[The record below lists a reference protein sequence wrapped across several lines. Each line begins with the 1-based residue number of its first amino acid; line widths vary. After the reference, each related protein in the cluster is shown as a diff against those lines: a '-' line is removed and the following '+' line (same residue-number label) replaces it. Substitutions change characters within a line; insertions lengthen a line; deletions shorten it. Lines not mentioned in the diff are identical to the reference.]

1 MRLERRHIYTALAFV
16 VVAVASL
23 LFGMRL
29 SRPAGDSMP
38 GTAVANAALQ
48 QALEAY
54 RADHGWYPGDPDR
67 DWNSDGSPDVLRRQ
81 LTGFTR
87 DDGKPA
93 EQRDAQFCFGPY
105 LREIPAEPRSGSGA
119 IVVDQDG
126 ARALARLRR
135 DVAVAGARRGWY
147 YEART
152 GNVVA
157 NGVPPAR
164 HAGF

>member
-1 MRLERRHIYTALAFV
+1 MRLERRDIYTGLGFV
-16 VVAVASL
+16 VVAASAL
-23 LFGMRL
+23 LAGMHL
-29 SRPAGDSMP
+29 SRPASDAMQA
-38 GTAVANAALQ
+38 TAAANAALQ
-48 QALEAY
+48 HAVEAY

-67 DWNSDGSPDVLRRQ
+67 DWNSDGNPDILRLQ

-105 LREIPAEPRSGSGA
+105 LRQVPTEARSGSGA
-119 IVVDQDG
+119 IVVDQVG
-126 ARALARLRR
+126 ARALTRLRR
-135 DVAVAGARRGWY
+135 DVASGNARGGWY

-157 NGVPPAR
+157 NCVLPAHR
-164 HAGF
+164 AGF